1 MVCTTAQSYKY
12 VEKYGIFHKV
22 YTTSSTSLTGKK
34 ERMFGDI
41 FNLETIFDFSKNEY
55 KNFTIDKLLKMKTW
69 SHFTLEDEKI
79 KEYFKSVIKKILNSK
94 YLEEKYKLEIRK
106 AYKGY
111 NLIE

>member
-12 VEKYGIFHKV
+12 IEKYGIFHKV
-22 YTTSSTSLTGKK
+22 LAKSSTSLSGKK
-34 ERMFGDI
+34 ERMFGEV

-69 SHFTLEDEKI
+69 AHFTLEDEQI

-94 YLEEKYKLEIRK
+94 YIEKKYKIEIRK